1 MLAKLLKFKK
11 PLPFPAAG
19 KPHELAGQY
28 FDAGLNCA
36 QSVLKATTGRADE
49 ELMAITKAFGSGIG
63 GAKCLCGAVNGG
75 VVALAINGRGELAAE
90 LVKRFKEKNRV
101 TCCSGLTRSFRWGS
115 SQHLANCR
123 ALTAETAE
131 IVSALL
137 EK

>member
-1 MLAKLLKFKK
+1 M
-11 PLPFPAAG
+11 PFTAEGNPR
-19 KPHELAGQY
+19 EIAGQY
-28 FDAGLNCA
+28 YDSGLNCA
-36 QSVLKATTGRADE
+36 QSVLRATTGRADE

-101 TCCSGLTRSFRWGS
+101 TCCSALTRPFRWGS
-115 SQHLANCR
+115 SEHLANCR

-131 IVSALL
+131 IVAALL